1 MCQWLIGQTNI
12 HWRRPERGA
21 GQDFRD
27 QFCIRVKIRKKRDEC
42 RLLDLIETFM
52 IVNRKYDINP
62 EL

>member
-1 MCQWLIGQTNI
+1 MSRAEDKGK
-12 HWRRPERGA
+12 GK
-21 GQDFRD
+21 G
-27 QFCIRVKIRKKRDEC
+27 IRLKIRKKRDEC